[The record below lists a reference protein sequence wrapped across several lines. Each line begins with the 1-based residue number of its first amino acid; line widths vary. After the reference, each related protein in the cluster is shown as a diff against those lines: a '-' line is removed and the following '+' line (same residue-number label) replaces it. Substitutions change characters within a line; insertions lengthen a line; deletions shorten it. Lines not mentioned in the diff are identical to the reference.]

1 MADNRP
7 IAYVEDGVSYYR
19 ASGTGGCLLAVV
31 AAKNGYEAK
40 RNQKTQDIL
49 MSAAKE
55 GNLHEGA
62 IVEELKDTYRWR
74 VWGGQ
79 ELVELQILPKVII
92 RGHIDGFCKP
102 PRIRKTRLVEIK
114 TMSKDRFK
122 KWMASGDT
130 ARERLLTE
138 DFKKYGWQ
146 ISQYMHAYNMTAM
159 YVVKNRDSGVL
170 DIEWIELPLVDLKT
184 IRAKIIAVEMWSKK
198 GEMPECEGASGERWF
213 CEYPY
218 LHDVTPFPGN
228 EPDNEKE
235 VVGDISEV
243 LVNSI
248 AEHYYETAKKTA
260 YLKALDDERKD
271 IGQKLIEAMGG
282 VNQEKVRV
290 SGEYEIKRTDSFS
303 SKLDT
308 KELANEL
315 GITVEDYDALLE
327 RHKVKTPHS
336 YVSVKKIG
344 DK

>member
-1 MADNRP
+1 M
-7 IAYVEDGVSYYR
+7 
-19 ASGTGGCLLAVV
+19 AVV
-31 AAKNGYEAK
+31 AAKMGYKGK
-40 RNQKTQDIL
+40 RNQKTQDML
-49 MSAAKE
+49 MTAAKE

-62 IVEELKDTYRWR
+62 IVEELKNTYKWR

-79 ELVELQILPKVII
+79 ELVELQIIPKVII

-122 KWMASGDT
+122 KWMASGET
-130 ARERLLTE
+130 SRERLLSP
-138 DFKKYGWQ
+138 DFKKYAWQ
-146 ISQYMHAYNMTAM
+146 ISDYMHAYKMTAM
-159 YVVKNRDSGVL
+159 YVVKNRDSGEL
-170 DIEWIELPLVDLKT
+170 DIGWIETPPIDLKT
-184 IRAKIIAVEMWSKK
+184 IRAKVISVEMWAKR
-198 GEMPECEGASGERWF
+198 GEMPECEAESGERWF

-218 LHDVTPFPGN
+218 LHDITPFPGN
-228 EPDNEKE
+228 EPENEKE

-260 YLKALDDERKD
+260 YLNALDDERKE

-282 VNQEKVRV
+282 VDMPKVQV
-290 SGEYEIKRTDSFS
+290 FGEYEIKRTDSSS

-308 KELANEL
+308 KGLANEL
-315 GITVEDYDALLE
+315 GITVEDYDALLD
-327 RHKVKTPHS
+327 RHKVKKPHS